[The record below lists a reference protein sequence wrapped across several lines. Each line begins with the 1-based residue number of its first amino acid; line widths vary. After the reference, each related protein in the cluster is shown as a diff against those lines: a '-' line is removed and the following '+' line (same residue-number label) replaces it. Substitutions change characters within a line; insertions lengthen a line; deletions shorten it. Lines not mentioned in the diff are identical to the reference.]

1 MESLKWFSVR
11 FFQVDSCEGSCFFVF
26 FLQPSFERS
35 HLNEHSGS
43 MVRLGD
49 KTCLRQL
56 SRDVLRVS
64 ATEGRRNGGWA
75 GGGGWWT
82 EKENMTFEKRDRGG
96 VRGWRKRTVLC
107 DCSPERH
114 DGIETAKRAIGHK
127 IQSLFLLR
135 FPAISGNFQDS
146 TFMFL
151 NVISWMSFS
160 N

>member
-11 FFQVDSCEGSCFFVF
+11 FSQVDSCEGRFFLLFF

-64 ATEGRRNGGWA
+64 ATEGRRNGW
-75 GGGGWWT
+75 GGDWWT

-96 VRGWRKRTVLC
+96 VRGWRRRTVPC

-135 FPAISGNFQDS
+135 VPVIFRIPRSCFCWIF
-146 TFMFL
+146 FL
-151 NVISWMSFS
+151 LEWMSFS